1 MAIWDP
7 FLSKCADIA
16 SDLVLSHLGYVF
28 HCSINIQKL
37 KNEKENLENER
48 TRINIMVESEKRN
61 AKIILPDVENWQTSV
76 EKMKE
81 EIDEFLRDEQR
92 KNMRCF
98 KYRCP
103 NIRWR
108 YRLGKKSKSMTE
120 SVTSLK
126 DEGTRLMGLPVA
138 HSPPPPEIHSAH
150 EHWNSRDHIFKGIME
165 ALKDPHFKLIGVHGA
180 GGVGKTTM
188 VNEAGNKAK
197 GEMLFDVVAMATVSQ
212 KMDKKKVQEDLASYL
227 GLELEGNEIA
237 RTNLLKHRLNNEKK
251 NLIILDDVWEPLNL
265 EDIGIP
271 VLDGKNGCKVV
282 VTSRRQD
289 VFRKI
294 RQNSVNQ
301 VDPRVVKEF
310 RIDILTEEE
319 ARTVFMKTAEI
330 SDNSEMFPEADVLCR
345 ECRGLP
351 VAILAVAGALRG
363 KERYSWKDAVE
374 RLKNSELDGIVDI
387 DQTRFSDLTLIST
400 LRLSYD
406 YLNRED
412 TQTGKDAQSCF
423 LLCSL
428 FPEDAKIS
436 IDDLVRYSF
445 GMKLLNGNLDT
456 LRNRVLTLVKRL
468 QKDYLLLD
476 GGDENVVSMHDVIR
490 DVAISIAKKD
500 RGYLVEHN
508 LEKWP
513 EKINNESYLAISLRS
528 QNFHGLPNELEGKQF
543 HTIVLKCNQSRHTTV
558 PNNFFKGIE
567 NSLEV
572 LDLSEMPMESPP
584 QSIAMLVKLRMLSL
598 NGLTRDIAL
607 LGRLKSLEIL
617 ILHGITELAPEITHL
632 TRLRLLDLS
641 KCHELGV
648 FPPNVISKL
657 QNLEELYISD
667 KFEQWDVEATN
678 QERRNAKV
686 DELNSLT
693 HLTALQVY
701 IPETSLTLLNDSWSS
716 KLKRFRIWIGTN
728 WKTRA
733 YVKYSSRRIL
743 GLSNI
748 ITLEAKFKVL
758 INKAEDLYLNKLED
772 LRNVCHDRDGKVFPE
787 LKYLRIENC
796 NFVEH
801 TFGTPKMFQPTPRQG
816 SFGNLSSLSVDDCKG
831 KYMFPLSV
839 ARCLVKLQKLSITD
853 CAEIEEIVINEGQED
868 DGALNFPKLEYM
880 ELFKLP
886 NLRSFRSSM
895 RETSIKNADNS
906 NLAQPLFSE
915 TVEFPSLRTLRLREL
930 KDLREVCHDR
940 DGMVFLELNDL
951 TIWECN
957 NVEHIFG
964 RPKMFQPTPQQ
975 QGSFGKLSSLHVWEC
990 NKVKY
995 MFPLSVARCIV
1006 KLQELSITDCAE
1018 IEEIVINEGQEDDGA
1033 LIFPKLEEM
1042 TLSNLPNLGSFR
1054 SSMRETSI
1062 KNADNSNPAQPLF
1075 SETVEFPSLR
1085 ELELRELKDL
1095 REVCHDRDGMV
1106 FPELKDLTI
1115 RECNNV
1121 EHIFGKP
1128 KMFQSTPRQQG
1139 SFGKLSSLRVENCK
1153 VKYLF
1158 PLSVARCLVKLQGL
1172 SITDC
1177 VEIEEIVINEGQ
1189 EGDGALI
1196 FPELEEMGLSKLP
1209 NLRSF
1214 YSSVKETP
1222 IKDADN
1228 SNSAQ
1233 PLFSEIVVFPS
1244 LRELR
1249 LYKLEDLREMCHDKD
1264 GMVFPKLKDLS
1275 IQECNNVEHIFG
1287 RPKMLQP
1294 TPRQGSF
1301 GNLSSLSVTRCK
1313 VKYLFP
1319 LSVARCLVK
1328 LQELII
1334 ENCAEIEEIVIN
1346 EGQED
1351 DGALIFPEL
1360 EEMELSKL
1368 PNLKSFYSS
1377 VKETLIKDADNSN
1390 SAQPL
1395 FSETVVFPS
1404 LSELQL
1410 DEIPNIKAVWNINT
1424 PPTNSFNNLTSLE
1437 VVLCDGLS
1445 YVAPSEVL
1453 ENLSKLQSLKVY
1465 GCHSIEE
1472 EVFRSRRS
1480 NNEEG
1485 IVPTNVVLP
1494 HLSSVTLI
1502 NLLRLKSFC
1511 YGIKLPSSVI
1521 WTIKNC
1527 SSFLRTEVRATTDS

>member
-180 GGVGKTTM
+180 
-188 VNEAGNKAK
+188 
-197 GEMLFDVVAMATVSQ
+197 
-212 KMDKKKVQEDLASYL
+212 
-227 GLELEGNEIA
+227 
-237 RTNLLKHRLNNEKK
+237 
-251 NLIILDDVWEPLNL
+251 
-265 EDIGIP
+265 
-271 VLDGKNGCKVV
+271 DGKNGCKVV

-374 RLKNSELDGIVDI
+374 RLKNSKLDGIVDI
-387 DQTRFSDLTLIST
+387 DQTRFSDLTLFST

-412 TQTGKDAQSCF
+412 TQLGKEAQSCF

-428 FPEDAKIS
+428 FPEDAEIS

-445 GMKLLNGNLDT
+445 GMRLLDGNFNT
-456 LRNRVLTLVKRL
+456 LEKVRNRVLTLVKRL
-468 QKDYLLLD
+468 QEDYLLLD

-490 DVAISIAKKD
+490 DVAILIAKKE

-513 EKINNESYLAISLRS
+513 ETINNESYLAISLRS

-543 HTIVLKCNQSRHTTV
+543 HTIVLKCNQSRHTTI

-572 LDLSEMPMESPP
+572 LDLSEMSMFSPP
-584 QSIAMLVKLRMLSL
+584 QSIAMLDKLRMLSL

-607 LGRLKSLEIL
+607 LGRLESLEIL
-617 ILHGITELAPEITHL
+617 SLHGITELAPEISHL

-641 KCHELGV
+641 NCHYLRV
-648 FPPNVISKL
+648 IPPNVISEL
-657 QNLEELYISD
+657 QNMEELYISD

-1075 SETVEFPSLR
+1075 SEMVEFPSLR

-1196 FPELEEMGLSKLP
+1196 FPELEEMRLSKLP

-1233 PLFSEIVVFPS
+1233 PLFSEIVKFPS
-1244 LRELR
+1244 LTKLY
-1249 LYKLEDLREMCHDKD
+1249 LYKLEDLREVCRDRD
-1264 GMVFPKLKDLS
+1264 GMVFPELKDLS

-1287 RPKMLQP
+1287 RPIMFEP

-1301 GNLSSLSVTRCK
+1301 GKLSSLRVQDCK

-1328 LQELII
+1328 LQELSITD
-1334 ENCAEIEEIVIN
+1334 CAEIEEIVIN

-1351 DGALIFPEL
+1351 DEALIFPEL

-1377 VKETLIKDADNSN
+1377 VKETLIKDVDNSN